1 MRQEKN
7 EKVQVDMW
15 YGNAKEEA
23 DGISVTFYPNSG
35 EYRGNIYK
43 DGKMIGD
50 YICKSSVEL
59 EDAFPQLE
67 FNWD

>member
-1 MRQEKN
+1 MNKR
-7 EKVQVDMW
+7 VQVDMW

-23 DGISVTFYPNSG
+23 DGISITFYPNSG

-43 DGKMIGD
+43 EGKIIGD
-50 YICKSSVEL
+50 YTCESSVEL

>member
-1 MRQEKN
+1 MNKR
-7 EKVQVDMW
+7 VQVDMW

-23 DGISVTFYPNSG
+23 DGISITFYPNSG

-50 YICKSSVEL
+50 YTCESSVEL

>member
-1 MRQEKN
+1 MVKI
-7 EKVQVDMW
+7 DMW
-15 YGNAKEEA
+15 YGDAKEEA

-50 YICKSSVEL
+50 YTCKSSVEL